1 MHTTLAKL
9 LLGAGIALL
18 ASLANG
24 LYVEPKT
31 TESMFKR
38 YELENQDVKDAERIK
53 VCRRCGLALGAAYH
67 SCNCARAPQ
76 QDDGMQMM

>member
-1 MHTTLAKL
+1 MHTTLAEL
-9 LLGAGIALL
+9 LLDAGIALL

-53 VCRRCGLALGAAYH
+53 VCRRCSLALGAARQ
-67 SCNCARAPQ
+67 SFFSRSFTARLMPC
-76 QDDGMQMM
+76 D